1 MQNPFQQRTDA
12 VKIWTANLIQLACT
26 VFLVRFGQGL
36 LTAAST
42 NFFVDVLGLSGKQV
56 LWLNG
61 IREIPGL
68 FLIFIAA
75 LLVRL
80 PLSRRAALAVI
91 LMGTGYGLYA
101 VTNSYLSLI
110 VAVLIASFGFHNWGP
125 LNSSLGLSLATK
137 ENSGRVLGS
146 LGAVGSLAAIVGMGT
161 LALLSTRLPLRA
173 FIGIGGVLIVVGGI
187 IVSRLPTN
195 LGGVKKDQP
204 RLLLKRRYWLYYV
217 LTFFEGCRTQ
227 VFGSFGT
234 LVLVQNYGLEAG
246 QISLI
251 LLASAV
257 VNLFVVP
264 RFGHLI
270 DCVGECKML
279 TVGYA
284 GMALCFMVYA
294 MVHNVWALAAAFIGI
309 QLLVTLTMGLSTYV
323 NRIALPGELTPT
335 LTAGVSFN
343 HISSVSISFIAGTL
357 LSLWGY
363 EVLSWVIVGLIML
376 SVPFAMALR
385 VRTPVSA
392 QSVSM
397 AAK

>member
-1 MQNPFQQRTDA
+1 MQNPFQQRADA
-12 VKIWTANLIQLACT
+12 AKIWTANLIQLACT

-36 LTAAST
+36 LAAAST

-91 LMGTGYGLYA
+91 LMGTGYSLYA
-101 VTNSYLSLI
+101 VANSYASLI
-110 VAVLIASFGFHNWGP
+110 AAVLIASFGFHNWGP
-125 LNSSLGLSLATK
+125 LNSSLGLSLTTK

-173 FIGIGGVLIVVGGI
+173 FIGVGGMMMVVGGI

-257 VNLFVVP
+257 VNLFIVP
-264 RFGHLI
+264 RFGRLI
-270 DCVGECKML
+270 DCVGECKTL
-279 TVGYA
+279 TYGYL
-284 GMALCFMVYA
+284 GMALCFAIYA
-294 MVHNVWALAAAFIGI
+294 TAHNVWALAAAFIGI

-343 HISSVSISFIAGTL
+343 HISSVSISFVAGTL

-363 EVLSWVIVGLIML
+363 ETLSWIIVGLIML
-376 SVPFAMALR
+376 SVPFAMALKIKAP
-385 VRTPVSA
+385 TP
-392 QSVSM
+392 QSVSV